1 MLLIILLG
9 RQEWGIFNSSKPL
22 FKTKIKKQ
30 RYAASSVYSLYL
42 FLTFILITQVN
53 NLHQVSSRLT
63 KNISTYYHLRFLK
76 KNPDITVL
84 LLFFVQNLLS

>member
-1 MLLIILLG
+1 MLHH
-9 RQEWGIFNSSKPL
+9 
-22 FKTKIKKQ
+22 T
-30 RYAASSVYSLYL
+30 VYSLYL

-63 KNISTYYHLRFLK
+63 KNISTYFHLRFLK
-76 KNPDITVL
+76 KTDITVL